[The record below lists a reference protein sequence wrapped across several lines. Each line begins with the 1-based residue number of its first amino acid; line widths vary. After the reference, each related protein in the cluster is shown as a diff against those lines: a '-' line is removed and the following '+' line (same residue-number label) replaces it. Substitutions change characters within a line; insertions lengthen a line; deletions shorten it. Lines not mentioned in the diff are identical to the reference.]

1 MLGCPVPWMSGLTRG
16 LDPTYDNDN
25 DNSTDDARQAASVET
40 PR

>member
-1 MLGCPVPWMSGLTRG
+1 MSGLTRG
-16 LDPTYDNDN
+16 LDPTYDN